1 MPNDLE
7 DFLKRAAQL
16 RQQRAAEQRALANEE
31 KERRNRS
38 RRREYT
44 DSRRER
50 EVNLEQA
57 HYEDPWDIDDQRD
70 DPIMIAEVVD
80 DSSSSKTSTGSR
92 EDSWRDEPMEKPEQ
106 QMPVSSDARQVL
118 ELLTRPGG
126 IRQAFLMREILN
138 RRDF

>member
-16 RQQRAAEQRALANEE
+16 RQQKAAEQRAFAAEE
-31 KERRNRS
+31 KERQNRS

-50 EVNLEQA
+50 EVHLEQA
-57 HYEDPWDIDDQRD
+57 NYEDPWDIDDHRE

-80 DSSSSKTSTGSR
+80 DSSDPPRPTPP
-92 EDSWRDEPMEKPEQ
+92 EESWRNQPKKQTQSPSAPSNAD
-106 QMPVSSDARQVL
+106 QVL

-126 IRQAFLMREILN
+126 LRQAFLMREVLN
-138 RRDF
+138 RREF